1 MSRLILLDDERSFVD
16 ELADYLRA
24 QGHEALCTY
33 DATEFRRVMAS
44 NSFDVAILDAGLPDG
59 DGFNLTAAL
68 RQQKQQQVF
77 VILLTARSRT
87 EDKLM
92 GYSAGA
98 DHYLTKPVK
107 FAELNAIIAS
117 LERRIIT
124 SGWSLML
131 GRRQL
136 FAPNGLKVD
145 LTDKEFLLLR
155 LLGSQPHKT
164 FDRRAIATAFDAD
177 FIDYD
182 QRRLDTLISRLRH
195 KVLDQTQ
202 LELPLHTAHGAGYVL
217 DGRVVA

>member
-1 MSRLILLDDERSFVD
+1 LILLDDERSFVD

-77 VILLTARSRT
+77 VILLTARCRT

-92 GYSAGA
+92 GYGAGA

-107 FAELNAIIAS
+107 FAELNAIIAA
-117 LERRIIT
+117 LERRIVT
-124 SGWSLML
+124 TGWALKLSQRLLCSPSGET
-131 GRRQL
+131 
-136 FAPNGLKVD
+136 VE
-145 LTDKEFLLLR
+145 LTDKEFLLLQ

-164 FDRRAIATAFDAD
+164 FDRRAIAAAFGIE
-177 FIDYD
+177 FIEYD
-182 QRRLDTLISRLRH
+182 QRRLDTLVSRLRR
-195 KVLDQTQ
+195 KVLTQ
-202 LELPLHTAHGAGYVL
+202 NSLDLPLHTAHGSGYAF